1 MEEPVSRFRGF
12 VAVAGLCAVAL
23 VGGACSRS
31 GGATVQGVKLVKKG
45 HLITCTHL
53 PYPPF
58 QSTQGE
64 KVVGFDVDMIDLVAK
79 KLGVTQKVV
88 DTSFETIKGGAAL
101 NAGKCDVAA
110 AGMTIKPERA
120 KFLDFSRPYF
130 DATQA
135 LMASKDS
142 GITSLDDVKTR
153 KLKIGS
159 QGSTTGEDYVRS
171 KGFNP
176 LSFDNSSAE
185 LDGLR
190 TGQVGVIVQDYPVVQ
205 GWLKDPAN
213 AKFAVVANLHTG
225 EQYGFAVK
233 KRGNPKLLK
242 MINQA
247 IAQAEQDGTYKRI
260 YEKWIGPCNDCVP
273 G

>member
-1 MEEPVSRFRGF
+1 VSLRRRI
-12 VAVAGLCAVAL
+12 VAGAGLCTAVLL
-23 VGGACSRS
+23 VTACGGSN
-31 GGATVQGVKLVKKG
+31 GATVQGAKLVRQG
-45 HLITCTHL
+45 QLTTCTHL

-58 QSTQGE
+58 QSTQSG

-79 KLGVTQKVV
+79 KLGVTQKIV

-120 KFLDFSRPYF
+120 KFLDFTKPYF
-130 DATQA
+130 NATQA
-135 LMASKDS
+135 LMSRKD
-142 GITSLDDVKTR
+142 GGVTSLDDVKAK

-159 QGSTTGEDYVRS
+159 QGSTTGEDYVRA
-171 KGFNP
+171 KGLNP
-176 LSFDNSSAE
+176 QSFDNSAAE

-190 TGQVGVIVQDYPVVQ
+190 TGQVDVIVQDYPVVQ

-213 AKFAVVANLHTG
+213 VKFAIAANLNTG

-233 KRGNPKLLK
+233 KGGNAKLLQ

-247 IAQAEQDGTYKRI
+247 ITQAEQDGTYKAI
-260 YEKWIGPCNDCVP
+260 YEKWIGACQNCVP
-273 G
+273 S